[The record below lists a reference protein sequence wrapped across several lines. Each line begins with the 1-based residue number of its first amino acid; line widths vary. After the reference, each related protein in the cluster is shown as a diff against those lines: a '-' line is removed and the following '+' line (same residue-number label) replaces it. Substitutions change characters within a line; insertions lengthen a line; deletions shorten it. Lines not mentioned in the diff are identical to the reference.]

1 MFRSM
6 RCDFRMVVDPDSSF
20 VNQRHSDAA
29 QPHELSS
36 AQITLSMRM
45 AATAPG
51 PINQRPLH
59 VSCLMLKPERA
70 WLQP

>member
-1 MFRSM
+1 MLHSM
-6 RCDFRMVVDPDSSF
+6 RCDFRIVVDPDSSS

-29 QPHELSS
+29 QSHELSS
-36 AQITLSMRM
+36 TQITMSMRM

-59 VSCLMLKPERA
+59 VSCLMLKP
-70 WLQP
+70 